1 MYDLPNWLIGIQ
13 ETNKRAIE
21 DLDRKINDV
30 AQQVLKMIS
39 EKETLKRQQQKQIDQ
54 LIEHWLISEKRWACA
69 PIITYTNHI
78 IFLIDHLKKTNNKK
92 IN

>member
-1 MYDLPNWLIGIQ
+1 MYDLPDWLIEIQ

-39 EKETLKRQQQKQIDQ
+39 EKETHKRQQQKQIDQ
-54 LIEHWLISEKRWACA
+54 LIEHWLISEK
-69 PIITYTNHI
+69 
-78 IFLIDHLKKTNNKK
+78 K
-92 IN
+92 

>member
-1 MYDLPNWLIGIQ
+1 MYELPNWLIGIQ
-13 ETNKRAIE
+13 ETNKRAME

-54 LIEHWLISEKRWACA
+54 LIEHRLISEK
-69 PIITYTNHI
+69 
-78 IFLIDHLKKTNNKK
+78 K
-92 IN
+92 

>member
-54 LIEHWLISEKRWACA
+54 LIEHWLISEKR
-69 PIITYTNHI
+69 
-78 IFLIDHLKKTNNKK
+78 
-92 IN
+92 